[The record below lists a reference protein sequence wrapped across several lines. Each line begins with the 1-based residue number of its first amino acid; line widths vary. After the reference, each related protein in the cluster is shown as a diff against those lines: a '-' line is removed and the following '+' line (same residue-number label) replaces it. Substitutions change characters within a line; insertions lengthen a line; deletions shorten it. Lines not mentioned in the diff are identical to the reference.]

1 MGLDPYEID
10 ERLNDAAYLQNHAM
24 VTTGNFVH
32 SSNGGYDNMV
42 ADGLR
47 DWLDPQQAA
56 GRS

>member
-1 MGLDPYEID
+1 VLG
-10 ERLNDAAYLQNHAM
+10 
-24 VTTGNFVH
+24 F
-32 SSNGGYDNMV
+32 NMV